1 MESAWAEPVYVYQTT
16 GDINVKNVPMG
27 YTVKLASK
35 IALENRIALVTA
47 VAKDILENANVL
59 MDGTGNP
66 VMMK

>member
-1 MESAWAEPVYVYQTT
+1 M
-16 GDINVKNVPMG
+16 KNVPMG